1 MYINFS
7 GPPWASC
14 GGGSLLLFLTY
25 SILETPEI
33 MIKDISKVSM
43 PLELFY
49 QKFEVIQ
56 HEYRK
61 GIKEAVKNTEVE
73 KEQKAFHLSHFFF
86 FF

>member
-1 MYINFS
+1 M
-7 GPPWASC
+7 
-14 GGGSLLLFLTY
+14 
-25 SILETPEI
+25 ETPEI

-86 FF
+86 FLGNCPLAAKYLLNVTAVFFLNICREI